1 MDKKEELKKII
12 QESGIPD
19 DDKKEWEFLVNSS
32 PDDFASNLLDTFSK
46 FPTEIGWF
54 NDIYKRKRDAFT
66 LMESDEGKGRQMLEE
81 IFQEE
86 KMKLEELGKT
96 A

>member
-1 MDKKEELKKII
+1 VDKKEELKKII

-46 FPTEIGWF
+46 FPTESGWF